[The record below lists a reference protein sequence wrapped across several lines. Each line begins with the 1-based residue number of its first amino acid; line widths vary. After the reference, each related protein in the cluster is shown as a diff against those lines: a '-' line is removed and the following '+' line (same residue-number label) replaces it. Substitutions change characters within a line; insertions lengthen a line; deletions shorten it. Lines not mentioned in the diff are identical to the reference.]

1 MVPREGVG
9 MRILVVEDYTPIR
22 EALGEGLRGE
32 GIAVDATG
40 DGEEGLWYATSHDYD
55 LILLDIM
62 LPGRSGLDILGAVRT
77 AGKDVPVL
85 LMTAKDEISDRVR
98 GLDLG
103 ADDYL
108 VKPFA
113 LAELYARVRALT
125 RRKYGTRNPRL
136 VIEDLE
142 LDTVARQVRR
152 GGNDIPLTQRE
163 YALLEFLALHA
174 GTVVSRSAIWEHL
187 YDFADE
193 STSNVIE
200 ATILRLRRKLDPDGC
215 APLLHTRRG
224 FGYVLGAD
232 GGLG

>member
-1 MVPREGVG
+1 

-22 EALGEGLRGE
+22 EAVSEGLRGE
-32 GIAVDATG
+32 GSAVDATG
-40 DGEEGLWYATSHDYD
+40 DGEEGLWYASTHDYD

-62 LPGRSGLDILGAVRT
+62 LPGRSGLDILRAVRA

-85 LMTAKDEISDRVR
+85 LMTAKDEVTDRVR

-125 RRKYGTRNPRL
+125 RRKYGARNPRL

-152 GGNDIPLTQRE
+152 RGNDIPLTQRE
-163 YALLEFLALHA
+163 YALLEFLALHP
-174 GTVVSRSAIWEHL
+174 GTAVTRSAIWEHL

-200 ATILRLRRKLDPDGC
+200 ATILRLRRKIDPEGLP
-215 APLLHTRRG
+215 PLLHTRRG
-224 FGYVLGAD
+224 FGYILGGEN
-232 GGLG
+232 GGA